1 MAHAKEDVS
10 VPEVRVTEQ
19 MQLRTLSIGIA
30 EVSWS
35 RVRITSD
42 RWLCV
47 VHRRPDDKKL
57 LQATVIDCEGDIVR
71 SLQVNG
77 LTSAQ
82 VSPDRDVVALS
93 TRDKIHCICLKT
105 NRRLSWI
112 RFPCHVEH
120 WSWVGKSKIG
130 IVGKER
136 VYLWHLINETS
147 SYAMNRSSR
156 LSDTQIVKHQVSS
169 DERWH
174 ILQGLKLDENTGS
187 ITGIVQIYC
196 PTYNHSTVLEAESAS
211 ITTYRFSA
219 NSYDSQIL
227 VLVTRTSGST
237 SSKISIIELGPQET
251 DRHLLV
257 NRSEPFQWKDPDD
270 IVTCI
275 VSVPETSLIYLLS
288 KKGFLSVFS
297 LETCTPLIVSQRIC
311 SDIIFSAVPDTR
323 TKGALAVARNGQILS
338 IEVCIGSKSTNSQSD
353 LETRKQNH
361 VNEDRCDDQIT
372 RL

>member
-1 MAHAKEDVS
+1 MAHGKEDDES

-19 MQLRTLSIGIA
+19 MQLRTLAIGIA

-71 SLQVNG
+71 SLQLNG

-112 RFPCHVEH
+112 RFPCPVEH

-147 SYAMNRSSR
+147 SYEMNRSSR
-156 LSDTQIVKHQVSS
+156 LNDTQIVKHEVSS

-174 ILQGLKLDENTGS
+174 ILQGLKLDENNGS

-196 PTYNHSTVLEAESAS
+196 PAYNHSTVLEAESAS
-211 ITTYRFSA
+211 LTTYRFSP

-227 VLVTRTSGST
+227 VLVTRTS

-251 DRHLLV
+251 DRNLLV

-275 VSVPETSLIYLLS
+275 VCVPESSLIYLLS

-311 SDIIFSAVPDTR
+311 SDIIFTGVRDTR
-323 TKGALAVARNGQILS
+323 TKGAIAVARNGQILS
-338 IEVCIGSKSTNSQSD
+338 IEVWIRSKNTKNQSD
-353 LETRKQNH
+353 QETSYRNH
-361 VNEDRCDDQIT
+361 VKEDHCDDQIT